1 MSGWVRGWALL
12 GVLAMPVQAQLLVD
26 QRDLLLEDG
35 RVPRE
40 MALDRLQQVRFAF
53 REMPAAGQR
62 WSTWLRGYAQDG
74 EWRGDE
80 PSLRLQSHGL
90 VLGLDRPLSGQWMGG
105 ALLSAGRAE
114 ADADTGRFAV
124 DSQHLGIYA
133 ATRVYHQLGFK
144 LGLLHGWHQLDGRR
158 QEGGTRLGGDTS
170 ARSLQ
175 AFGEASYAM
184 DFRDFSLEPFAGLAW
199 QRSNID
205 GFGELGGAGALHLQG
220 SDEERAYLTL
230 GWRLA
235 RPWTLDEGR
244 LVGRASLALRQ
255 QLDGE
260 RLSLVAL
267 DDGGAPQALRGRD
280 LEESSLRLDLSLD
293 RELGRGRYL
302 GLAYAGRLA
311 EQAREQSL
319 AVRLSLRF

>member
-1 MSGWVRGWALL
+1 MKGRMLGWSLL
-12 GVLAMPVQAQLLVD
+12 GALAMPAQAQLLVD
-26 QRDLLLEDG
+26 QRELLLEDG
-35 RVPRE
+35 RLPRE
-40 MALDRLQQVRFAF
+40 AALDRLQQVRFAY
-53 REMPAAGQR
+53 REMPAMGQR
-62 WSTWLRGYAQDG
+62 WSTWLRGYGQEG
-74 EWRGDE
+74 EWRGAG
-80 PSLRLQSHGL
+80 PSLQLQSHGL
-90 VLGLDRPLSGQWMGG
+90 VLGLDRPLAGQWMGG

-114 ADADTGRFAV
+114 ADADLGQFAI
-124 DSQHLGIYA
+124 DSQHLGLYA
-133 ATRVYHQLGFK
+133 GTRVYHQLGFK

-158 QEGGTRLGGDTS
+158 QEGGTRLSGDTS

-184 DFRDFSLEPFAGLAW
+184 DFRNFSLEPFAGLAW
-199 QRSNID
+199 QRSVID
-205 GFGELGGAGALHLQG
+205 GFSERGGAGVLHLQG
-220 SDEERAYLTL
+220 GDEERAYLTL

-267 DDGGAPQALRGRD
+267 DDGGLEQTLRGRD
-280 LEESSLRLDLSLD
+280 LDESSLRLDLSLD

-319 AVRLSLRF
+319 ALRLSLRF